1 MLLYLN
7 GGVAT
12 LAKRYIIRKERSVFH
27 VKFHKNDWC
36 ADFGQWIP
44 IRHSSPP
51 FSVSLV
57 PFRQKIFFFFSLSF
71 ARVLRH
77 SPRTKRSGR
86 KIYILEA
93 GNKREKG
100 HRGGRF
106 SLCVWHLANRFFSSS
121 SFSLSL
127 DEQRRRYI
135 DHLALSVFSSWF
147 LFCFF
152 AVDIPFIYRDIYI
165 QCIYI

>member
-36 ADFGQWIP
+36 ADFGQSIKM
-44 IRHSSPP
+44 IGVLISTSESHSS
-51 FSVSLV
+51 FIASIFCFTSAVS
-57 PFRQKIFFFFSLSF
+57 PKDFFFVFSLSF

-77 SPRTKRSGR
+77 SSRTKRSGR

-106 SLCVWHLANRFFSSS
+106 SLCV
-121 SFSLSL
+121 
-127 DEQRRRYI
+127 
-135 DHLALSVFSSWF
+135 
-147 LFCFF
+147 
-152 AVDIPFIYRDIYI
+152 
-165 QCIYI
+165 